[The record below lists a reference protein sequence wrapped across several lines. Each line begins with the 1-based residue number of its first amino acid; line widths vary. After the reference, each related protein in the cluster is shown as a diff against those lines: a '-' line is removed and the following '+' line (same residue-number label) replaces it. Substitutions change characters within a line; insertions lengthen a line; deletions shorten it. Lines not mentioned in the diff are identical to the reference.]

1 MSSQLVTSLLNAI
14 KDNHRNSL
22 PREGKGIGYFCT
34 YTPIEII
41 HAAGFTPIRIM
52 GGGDRIERADSLT
65 PNFICPFMRL
75 ALEKGLKGEFDP
87 LSGIVQGYTCDVA
100 CGLTNI
106 WEENIGGG
114 LYHTLPLPYNDTP
127 ESRNFFRSA
136 LLELIEKLEGI
147 GGCFT
152 EEALEQSLATYGSIR
167 NLVLD
172 LYEMRYRG
180 TLPLSASD
188 FLYTILAGFT
198 TPPESYLEMLNA
210 MAQKIKEIETEKDER
225 IPVLVSGSV
234 VEEPGIMEILEESG
248 GRVVADDLCTGL
260 RHFYPSRGE
269 GHNPLDQ
276 LIDRYMHRFPC
287 PSRARAVDR
296 APLIVELIKRSG
308 SRGVVFLF
316 QKFCTPHLAD
326 HPIITESLRR
336 ENIPSIMIEM
346 EETGINEGQ
355 LRTRFEGFFEM
366 LGA

>member
-1 MSSQLVTSLLNAI
+1 MSSQLVKSLLNAV
-14 KDNHRNSL
+14 KDSRLNSL
-22 PREGKGIGYFCT
+22 SREGKGIGYFCT
-34 YTPIEII
+34 YTPIELI
-41 HAAGFTPIRIM
+41 HAAGFIPIRIM
-52 GGGDRIERADSLT
+52 GGGDRIEKADSLT

-75 ALEKGLKGEFDP
+75 ALEKGLKGGFDS

-100 CGLTNI
+100 CGLINI
-106 WEENIGGG
+106 WEENIGGR

-136 LLELIEKLEGI
+136 ILELLEKLEGI
-147 GGCFT
+147 GGHFT
-152 EEALEQSLATYGSIR
+152 EEALEQSLDIYGRIR
-167 NLVLD
+167 SLILD

-180 TLPLSASD
+180 ALPLSASD
-188 FLYTILAGFT
+188 FLYTVLAGFIT
-198 TPPESYLEMLNA
+198 SPEKYLEMLNV
-210 MAQKIKEIETEKDER
+210 MVQKINGIEVKKDEL

-234 VEEPGIMEILEESG
+234 IEEPVIMEILEESG

-269 GHNPLDQ
+269 GDNPLNQ
-276 LIDRYMHRFPC
+276 LIDRYAHRFPC
-287 PSRARAVDR
+287 PSRARARDR
-296 APLIVELIKRSG
+296 VPLMVELIKRSG

-326 HPIITESLRR
+326 HPILTEALRR